1 VRKFAV
7 SGLTDKN
14 ALEATKLKIQNTAK
28 VRYQNLGQYIDQ
40 GLTVRD
46 IASQYINKM
55 ANVLEVNPDT
65 IKLDD
70 RYIET
75 ALSTLPNFNDFN
87 KMLRNSPQWE
97 YTTNAREE
105 AAGYANKIL
114 QDFGLR

>member
-1 VRKFAV
+1 
-7 SGLTDKN
+7 
-14 ALEATKLKIQNTAK
+14 
-28 VRYQNLGQYIDQ
+28 
-40 GLTVRD
+40 
-46 IASQYINKM
+46 M

-70 RYIET
+70 RYIDT
-75 ALSTLPNFNDFN
+75 ALSTLPNFTDFN

-105 AAGYANKIL
+105 AAGYANRIL